1 MTISQEIEG
10 LDDQKTLEARIQEL
24 LEGEG
29 LSDFRLG
36 GLFARLQDIGDFG
49 DAANF
54 AEYVFARFGIKYRK
68 ARYLI
73 EIYTGLLNAG
83 VAWEKV
89 KEVGWTK
96 LKTIVSILTPDNVDE
111 WVAKAL
117 AMNTI
122 SLEQAVKDYK
132 AAQAGDEGSGSEPSS
147 DMKTKTFKLAPD
159 QLETVDDAIQKAKD
173 QSGTDSP
180 SAALEF
186 MSMDFLGS
194 AKEPV
199 APLKNKIKEL
209 EAQLKSGGGGG
220 DTSELEAQIEELNGK
235 LNEMVKQNGQLETDL
250 KAAKKAAETA
260 GANPKPAVMYETIR
274 AMCGDDLQMAMNTL
288 FGDDSGFEKAFPEI
302 ALKIGKK

>member
-1 MTISQEIEG
+1 MSTDTKEKNTLAQMLAGAEPDTGETQETEAETSSAPVIPAPSDLAELKKMTVAKLDAFYESGQLSEPISGWDDMKKGDKVEALAEALDFTVEDEGKAEDTAQAEPDQLQTISQEIET
-10 LDDQKTLEARIQEL
+10 LDDQQTLEARIQEL

-49 DAANF
+49 DSANF

-111 WVAKAL
+111 WVAKAM

-122 SLEQAVKDYK
+122 SLEQAVKDFK
-132 AAQAGDEGSGSEPSS
+132 AAQAGDGGEASG
-147 DMKTKTFKLAPD
+147 KTCSL
-159 QLETVDDAIQKAKD
+159 LVHLL
-173 QSGTDSP
+173 SHH
-180 SAALEF
+180 EF
-186 MSMDFLGS
+186 CLGRIFLH
-194 AKEPV
+194 
-199 APLKNKIKEL
+199 
-209 EAQLKSGGGGG
+209 
-220 DTSELEAQIEELNGK
+220 
-235 LNEMVKQNGQLETDL
+235 
-250 KAAKKAAETA
+250 
-260 GANPKPAVMYETIR
+260 
-274 AMCGDDLQMAMNTL
+274 
-288 FGDDSGFEKAFPEI
+288 
-302 ALKIGKK
+302 